1 MPTSSH
7 LPARFPAG
15 SKYVVE
21 GRGRFVHRY
30 VEFPNG
36 RRLQLATRKAVSC
49 RCGEREK
56 INIVP
61 DPNADV
67 IDAPAFRR
75 RIFA

>member
-21 GRGRFVHRY
+21 GRGRFVQRY
-30 VEFPNG
+30 VEFPDG
-36 RRLQLATRKAVSC
+36 RRIQLTTRKAVSC
-49 RCGEREK
+49 TCGQPEK

-61 DPNADV
+61 DRNADA